1 LHVVGTRALDVD
13 LLSSPRMVIK
23 ASAASEIRHL
33 IEALGSEDDVRR
45 EAAVARLSVLGA
57 RAVDRLV
64 ATYESSPSREM
75 KVAILRALEV
85 AGDQRTVAV
94 AKNAIAEGGEV
105 AIAAVAALAAQ
116 LESAHAATAANV
128 LDVLVAAALDPAK
141 EKRVRV
147 AAYQAIQH
155 IPQVGARISMALR
168 NDPDAGLNA
177 AALDAPRD
185 KAAADAIW
193 QDALE
198 GRLPD
203 EPGLLREAALTRALT
218 APLGTLQKIID
229 AVRAIEGSLP
239 SGHKRDQWRAAR
251 GALHQALALR
261 GSRVAVYD
269 LRETIEQARE
279 PLPVS
284 FLAALHVV
292 GDESCVESLAAA
304 YARTS
309 SQEARW
315 RHQLAAAFRAIAS
328 REKIT
333 RRHAAFKRIAAR
345 WPDAARELSP

>member
-1 LHVVGTRALDVD
+1 
-13 LLSSPRMVIK
+13 MVIK
-23 ASAASEIRHL
+23 ASSASEIRHL

-45 EAAVARLSVLGA
+45 EAAIARLSVLGA

-64 ATYESSPSREM
+64 AAYETSPAREM

-85 AGDQRTVAV
+85 AGDQRTVGV
-94 AKNAIAEGGEV
+94 AKNAIGEGGEV

-116 LESAHAATAANV
+116 LESAHAATAASV

-141 EKRVRV
+141 EKRLRV

-155 IPQVGARISMALR
+155 IPQVGERIAAALQS
-168 NDPDAGLNA
+168 DPDAGLNA

-193 QDALE
+193 QDVLE

-218 APLGTLQKIID
+218 APLGALQKIID
-229 AVRAIEGSLP
+229 GVRAVEGSLP
-239 SGHKRDQWRAAR
+239 AGHKRDQWRAAR

-269 LRETIEQARE
+269 LRETIEEARE

-315 RHQLAAAFRAIAS
+315 RHQLGAAFRAIAS

-345 WPDAARELSP
+345 WPEAARELSA